1 MVSDIMRVLGLGGS
15 NHDFSACIVQD
26 GEVLNMIEDERITRK
41 KYGMGLGISLAK
53 GFSRKYCLQQL
64 HLTMEDIDLVVG
76 NDILSKVMYKR
87 IDKPVTLINH
97 HLAHAASAFYPSDF
111 EESAILVVD
120 AVGSKEIVGG
130 QKLYESVTY
139 AYGNDRAIYFLE
151 KVNGIN
157 LDGTDYIENSL
168 GIFYAVVTEV
178 IGFGEHEEGKT
189 MGLAPYGTE
198 KYYSEM
204 KEHVRL
210 TGNGKIEITAEDIK
224 KLLEYKTYI
233 SQIKD
238 KEKQFQVKADLA
250 YAAQQILEETILY
263 LAEHLYQLTKCRN
276 LCIAG
281 GVGLN
286 SVANYKLYKKGIF
299 KNIFIQPAAGDNG
312 TSIGSALYGYYGIL
326 NQKRIENKNKWKIHS

>member
-1 MVSDIMRVLGLGGS
+1 MRVLGLGGS
-15 NHDFSACIVQD
+15 NHDFSTCIVQD

-41 KYGMGLGISLAK
+41 KYGAGLGVSLAK
-53 GFSRKYCLQQL
+53 GYSRTYCLQQL
-64 HLTMEDIDLVVG
+64 QLSIEDIDLIVG
-76 NDILSKVMYKR
+76 NDILSKVMYQR
-87 IDKPVTLINH
+87 IGKPVTLINH

-120 AVGSKEIVGG
+120 AVGSKEIADG
-130 QKLYESVTY
+130 KPLYESVTY
-139 AYGNDRAIYFLE
+139 AYGTNRDICSLE

-168 GIFYAVVTEV
+168 GIFYAIITDV

-198 KYYSEM
+198 KYYSEL
-204 KEHVRL
+204 KKHVRL
-210 TGNGKIEITAEDIK
+210 TGNGKVEMKAEDIWN
-224 KLLEYKTYI
+224 LLEYKVFIT
-233 SQIKD
+233 QIKN
-238 KEKQFQVKADLA
+238 EKDQFQAKADFA
-250 YAAQQILEETILY
+250 YAAQQILEEAILY
-263 LAEHLYQLTKCRN
+263 LAEHLYQLTKCKN

-286 SVANYKLYKKGIF
+286 SVANYKLYKKGLF

-312 TSIGSALYGYYGIL
+312 TSIGSALYGYYKIL
-326 NQKRIENKNKWKIHS
+326 NQTRRKEG